1 MENKGLTR
9 LDIATFSD
17 LNSKILDSI
26 YKYIEHKYQNIN
38 DFWLEDWY
46 MLGLCERIHIEFG
59 TDDGSTIE
67 DTVNI
72 DEFLKI
78 CNN

>member
-1 MENKGLTR
+1 MENKVLTH
-9 LDIATFSD
+9 LDITTFVD

-46 MLGLCERIHIEFG
+46 TLGLGKRIHIEFG
-59 TDDGSTIE
+59 TDGDGSIE
-67 DTVNI
+67 DTVDI

>member
-9 LDIATFSD
+9 LDIASFAY
-17 LNSKILDSI
+17 LNSKIIDSI
-26 YKYIEHKYQNIN
+26 YKYIEHKYQNIK

-46 MLGLCERIHIEFG
+46 TLGFGERIHIEFG
-59 TDDGSTIE
+59 TDDGSIE
-67 DTVNI
+67 DTVNV